1 MKMRAIL
8 VPLLLSG
15 LAACVQP
22 GPELPPVGVVDA
34 CRASEHRDLLGQSR
48 ERVAARSFVGLVR
61 VLGPTD
67 AATMDFQPTRINFA
81 TDARGTIV
89 RVSCG

>member
-1 MKMRAIL
+1 MRPWMIL
-8 VPLLLSG
+8 SSVLLFG

-22 GPELPPVGVVDA
+22 GPELPPVGAVDA

-48 ERVAARSFVGLVR
+48 DRVAGRSFVGQVR
-61 VLGPTD
+61 VLGPND
-67 AATMDFQPTRINFA
+67 AATMDFQPTRINFG